1 MLVADH
7 LGPVLVLTLNRP
19 ESRNAFN
26 HDLYTALSTALTDA
40 AADDA
45 VNAVVITGTD
55 PAFSAGQD
63 LKEMAAM
70 ASGEL
75 VFADG
80 FGFVKLLDALENF
93 PKPII
98 AAVNGSAAGIGLTM
112 LLHCDIVLVSEN
124 ARLRVPFAE
133 LGVPP
138 EAGSSALLAQRI
150 GWQKA
155 AEMLFTSEWISA
167 SDAVQHGLALRE
179 VAHDRLMD
187 ETLALAQ
194 RIASFNPNA
203 TGIAKKLMLAARGTA
218 SQDARA
224 REEAEFAKLFR
235 SQRDA

>member
-26 HDLYTALSTALTDA
+26 HHLYMALSAALTDA
-40 AADDA
+40 AVDTS

-55 PAFSAGQD
+55 PAFSSGQD

-93 PKPII
+93 PKPLL
-98 AAVNGSAAGIGLTM
+98 AAVNGAAAGIGLTM
-112 LLHCDIVLVSEN
+112 LLHCDIVLVSSS

-138 EAGSSALLAQRI
+138 EAGSSALLAQRV

-155 AEMLFTSEWISA
+155 AELLFTSEWMGA
-167 SDAVQHGLALRE
+167 SDAVACGLALRE
-179 VAHDRLMD
+179 VPHDRLMD
-187 ETLALAQ
+187 ETLAIAQ
-194 RIASFNPNA
+194 RIASFDPRA
-203 TGIAKKLMLAARGTA
+203 TSTAKKLMLAARGTT

-224 REEAEFAKLFR
+224 REESEFAKLFGSR
-235 SQRDA
+235 RGG